1 MSTDVSDPLPN
12 PALSIDDNGIAWVSF
27 NDPERKLN
35 VLAEPVM
42 RRLAALVEEV
52 RQGAATGLIK
62 AAVFHSDKP
71 DSFIA
76 GADVEAIAA
85 IEDPALGQEGS
96 RFGQSVYLGIDQ
108 LPVPTV
114 AAIHGIC
121 LGGGTELA
129 LACDFRIASDS
140 PKTRIGLPEVQL
152 GILPAWG
159 GTTRLPRLV
168 GLRAALDMILTGK
181 QLRASK
187 ARRIGLVDKILPAEM
202 FLDWTS
208 DFARARARGEIIH
221 PERKRGVADRFLD
234 GTSLGRRLVLASAHK
249 RVVAQTGGHYPAP
262 LRILQV
268 VRQSYGRPLSAALEL
283 ESQAGGELIASEVS
297 KNLLH
302 LFTLREE
309 SRKENTTECEPVE
322 HLGVLGAGIMGG
334 GIAQLAAYHGVRVRM
349 KDIRHQAIGSG
360 IQHAR
365 ELFDKAVQ
373 RRRLSQ
379 HESRE
384 RMELISGGLDYAG
397 FGRMQL
403 VVEAVVERM
412 DVKRAVLAETE
423 QHVSETC
430 ILASNTSSLSIDEM
444 ARDLERPENVCGM
457 HFFNPVHRMPLVE
470 VIRGSASDAVSVAT
484 VYAFALRLGKV
495 PVVVG
500 DGPGFLVNRILGPY
514 LNEAGFLLGDGASIR
529 QIDAQAK
536 QFGMPMG
543 PLRLID
549 EVGIDISAHAGAA
562 LHEGLG
568 DRLTPSPVLVALAKT
583 DRLGRKGGRG
593 FYLYEKG
600 RQKKIDES
608 VYADLGASVPNERR
622 KLRDRDIRARLV
634 VQMINE
640 AARAL
645 DQGIVR
651 TAAEVD
657 LAMIMGTGF
666 PPFRGGLLRF
676 ADSLHPKGVL
686 DRARE
691 LEQAHGD
698 RFAPAD
704 LLLDLAKSDRTFYE
718 AFST

>member
-12 PALSIDDNGIAWVSF
+12 PALSIDDNGIAWISF

-35 VLAEPVM
+35 VLAEPVV

-52 RQGAATGLIK
+52 RQGAAKGLVK
-62 AAVFHSDKP
+62 AVVFHSGKP

-140 PKTRIGLPEVQL
+140 PKTMIGLPEVQL

-168 GLRAALDMILTGK
+168 GLRAALDMIITGK

-202 FLDWTS
+202 FLEWTS
-208 DFARARARGEIIH
+208 DFARARARGEMFRR
-221 PERKRGVADRFLD
+221 ERKRGLADRFLD
-234 GTSLGRRLVLASAHK
+234 GTSLGRRLVLASARK
-249 RVVAQTGGHYPAP
+249 RVIAQTGGHYPAP

-268 VRQSYGRPLSAALEL
+268 VSQSYGRPLSAAFEL

-302 LFTLREE
+302 LFRLREE

-334 GIAQLAAYHGVRVRM
+334 GIAHLAAYHGVQVRM
-349 KDIRHQAIGSG
+349 KDIRHPAIGSG
-360 IQHAR
+360 LRHAR
-365 ELFDKAVQ
+365 DLFDKAVQ

-470 VIRGSASDAVSVAT
+470 VVRGRRTSQRAVAT
-484 VYAFALRLGKV
+484 VYSLALSLGKV

-500 DGPGFLVNRILGPY
+500 DGSGFLVNRILGPY
-514 LNEAGFLLGDGASIR
+514 LNEAGHLLGDGASIED
-529 QIDAQAK
+529 IDGAARE
-536 QFGMPMG
+536 FGMPMG
-543 PLRLID
+543 PLRLMD
-549 EVGIDISAHAGAA
+549 EIGIDITQHAGQSLKEAFGERMNPAAA
-562 LHEGLG
+562 L
-568 DRLTPSPVLVALAKT
+568 VAMGESE
-583 DRLGRKGGRG
+583 RLGRKGGLG
-593 FYLYEKG
+593 FYRYERGKERG
-600 RQKKIDES
+600 VDPDVYRILGEAVPQVRQS
-608 VYADLGASVPNERR
+608 LPVA
-622 KLRDRDIRARLV
+622 DIRGRLV
-634 VQMINE
+634 LSMINE

-645 DQGIVR
+645 DDGIVR
-651 TAAEVD
+651 RAAHVD

-666 PPFRGGLLRF
+666 PPFRGGLLRYSDGIHIRSILAHLEELAEAIGPRF
-676 ADSLHPKGVL
+676 SPAPLIRRLAEADQSFY
-686 DRARE
+686 
-691 LEQAHGD
+691 QA
-698 RFAPAD
+698 FP
-704 LLLDLAKSDRTFYE
+704 
-718 AFST
+718 